1 MKKRSIYIIGIGFTA
16 MLSLAACQSESQTPI
31 DREALLE
38 RNNPHVTAFDSLSS
52 LSVGNGGFAVTVD
65 ATGLQTFPK
74 EYSKGV
80 PLGTQSDW
88 GWHSFANPQNLQ
100 HSETM
105 KDYFYHGHPEPYAI
119 QFNEAGRQRDAANW
133 YRVNPHRL
141 HLGVVGLELPE
152 GAGFEDFTDID
163 QTLDLYNGRILSSYK
178 LNGSPVSVE
187 TVCHPERDILSAT
200 VASSMPQAI
209 NLRYAYPTG
218 AHCDDAC
225 NWEVEEKHLTDLVVS
240 EENRAVLK
248 RTIDESVYYVLL
260 QWEGEA
266 ELTEKAK
273 HYFVLQ
279 SLQDT
284 LRFSCE
290 YRPHPDLP
298 QGEGADSEG
307 VVSTPLPWEG
317 QGGGSLSS
325 SEISTAASAYWN
337 NFWKSGGMVDFSAC
351 TDPRAPELERRVVLS
366 QYLMAIQAA
375 GNTPPQETGLTYNS
389 WFGKFH
395 LEMIWWHQSHF
406 PLWGHPELL
415 DRTLAW
421 YHHAAPMA
429 RKIAER
435 QGWDGIRWMK
445 MTDPDAVEAPSKTG
459 SFLIWQQ
466 PHFIH
471 LAELV
476 YRATKDEAVL
486 KNYYDLVQQTARF
499 MYSFATYDSVSDRY
513 ILKGV
518 IAAQETLR
526 ASEDANPPLE
536 LSGWHY
542 GLSTAQLW
550 RERMGEARV
559 AEWDTLL
566 AKLSPLPKDD
576 EGQIYLAAEGASD
589 SYTNIRFIS
598 DHPAVTGAL
607 GMYPES
613 RLLDKETMNRTIDK
627 IFEVWNWDETW
638 GWDYPMLA
646 MCAARVGEPEKAVD
660 ALLMK
665 NRTNT
670 CLVSGHN
677 YQDKRLRLYLPGN
690 GGLLTAMAVMC
701 AGWDGCTEDTPG
713 FPKDG
718 TWNVKWEGL
727 LPMP

>member
-1 MKKRSIYIIGIGFTA
+1 MRNKVIYLGIA
-16 MLSLAACQSESQTPI
+16 VVVSLWGCKPAEKTPI
-31 DREALLE
+31 DRDALLQ
-38 RNNPHVTAFDSLSS
+38 RNSPNVIAFDSLSS

-88 GWHSFANPQNLQ
+88 GWHSFANPENLL
-100 HSETM
+100 HSETL
-105 KDYFYHGHPEPYAI
+105 KDYDYHGTPAPYAV
-119 QFNEAGRQRDAANW
+119 QFNEPGRQRDAANW

-141 HLGVVGLELPE
+141 HLGIVGLELPE
-152 GAGFEDFTDID
+152 SVTFDSFTEIN
-163 QTLDLYNGRILSSYK
+163 QILDLKDGKILSQYK
-178 LNGSPVSVE
+178 LNGKPVSVE

-200 VASSMPQAI
+200 IAATEPMA
-209 NLRYAYPTG
+209 LKLCYAYPTG

-225 NWEVEEKHLTDLVVS
+225 NWEANDKHSTTLMS
-240 EENRAVLK
+240 NRKNDAILK
-248 RTIDESVYYVLL
+248 RVIDESIYYVVLK
-260 QWEGEA
+260 WEGDA
-266 ELTEKAK
+266 ELIEKEK
-273 HYFVLQ
+273 NYFVLN
-279 SLQDT
+279 SKQDT
-284 LRFSCE
+284 LNFSCE
-290 YRPHPDLP
+290 YRSQLP
-298 QGEGADSEG
+298 S
-307 VVSTPLPWEG
+307 
-317 QGGGSLSS
+317 GGGTDFPTFAETSAA
-325 SEISTAASAYWN
+325 AASYWN
-337 NFWKSGGMVDFSAC
+337 NFWMKGGMVDFSEC
-351 TDPRAPELERRVVLS
+351 TDPRASELERRVVLS

-415 DRTLAW
+415 DRTLNW
-421 YHHAAPMA
+421 YHRAEPVA
-429 RKIAER
+429 RQIAER
-435 QGWDGIRWMK
+435 QGFEGIRWMK
-445 MTDPDAVEAPSKTG
+445 MTDPDAMEAPSKVG

-466 PHFIH
+466 PHLIH

-476 YRATKDEAVL
+476 YRSTKDEAVL
-486 KNYYDLVQQTARF
+486 KNYYDLIQKTAEF
-499 MYSFATYDSVSDRY
+499 MYSFATYDSINDRY
-513 ILKGV
+513 VLKGI

-526 ASEDANPPLE
+526 ASENVNPPME
-536 LSGWHY
+536 LSSWHY

-550 RERMGEARV
+550 RERMGEPRV

-566 AKLSPLPKDD
+566 AKLSPLAKDA
-576 EGQIYLAAEGASD
+576 EGKLYLASEDAID

-607 GMYPES
+607 GMYPAS
-613 RLLDKETMNRTIDK
+613 RLLDKEIMNNTIDK

-638 GWDYPMLA
+638 GWDYPMIA

>member
-1 MKKRSIYIIGIGFTA
+1 MKRHHIYIIGIAALG
-16 MLSLAACQSESQTPI
+16 LVACQSETKTPI

-38 RNNPHVTAFDSLSS
+38 RNNPHVTAFDTLSS
-52 LSVGNGGFAVTVD
+52 LTVGNGGFAVTVD
-65 ATGLQTFPK
+65 ASGLQTFPR

-88 GWHSFANPQNLQ
+88 GWHSFANPQNLL
-100 HSETM
+100 HSETL
-105 KDYFYHGHPEPYAI
+105 KDYDYHGRPAPYAV

-152 GAGFEDFTDID
+152 GTGFDAFTEVD
-163 QTLDLYNGRILSSYK
+163 QTLDLMDGKILSSYK
-178 LNGSPVSVE
+178 LNGKPVSVE
-187 TVCHPERDILSAT
+187 TVCHPERDILSAMIAAT
-200 VASSMPQAI
+200 EPMAI

-218 AHCDDAC
+218 AHCDDAS
-225 NWEVEEKHLTDLVVS
+225 NWEADDKHSTTLLSDRK
-240 EENRAVLK
+240 NDAILK
-248 RTIDESVYYVLL
+248 RVIDESTYYVVL
-260 QWEGEA
+260 QWEGDA

-273 HYFVLQ
+273 NYFVLN
-279 SLQDT
+279 SKQDT
-284 LRFSCE
+284 LRFTCE
-290 YRPHPDLP
+290 YRSDLP
-298 QGEGADSEG
+298 SGAGASFPTYAES
-307 VVSTPLPWEG
+307 STV
-317 QGGGSLSS
+317 
-325 SEISTAASAYWN
+325 AASYWN
-337 NFWKSGGMVDFSAC
+337 NFWMKGGMVDFSEC

-375 GNTPPQETGLTYNS
+375 GDTPPQETGLTYNS

-415 DRTLAW
+415 DRTLGW
-421 YHHAAPMA
+421 YHRAEPVA
-429 RKIAER
+429 RQIAER
-435 QGWDGIRWMK
+435 QGFDGIRWMK
-445 MTDPDAVEAPSKTG
+445 MTDPDAMEAPSKVG

-466 PHFIH
+466 PHLIH

-486 KNYYDLVQQTARF
+486 KNYYDLIQKTAEF
-499 MYSFATYDSVSDRY
+499 MYSFATYDEANDRY
-513 ILKGV
+513 ILKGI

-526 ASEDANPPLE
+526 ASENVNPPME
-536 LSGWHY
+536 LSSWHY

-550 RERMGEARV
+550 RERMGEPRV

-566 AKLSPLPKDD
+566 AKLSPLAKDA
-576 EGQIYLAAEGASD
+576 EGKLYLASEDATD
-589 SYTNIRFIS
+589 SYTNTRFIS

-613 RLLDKETMNRTIDK
+613 RLLDKETMNNTIDK

-638 GWDYPMLA
+638 GWDYPMIA
-646 MCAARVGEPEKAVD
+646 MCAARVGEPDKAVD

-701 AGWDGCTEDTPG
+701 AGWDGCTEPTPG

>member
-1 MKKRSIYIIGIGFTA
+1 MKKYAIVGIATVF
-16 MLSLAACQSESQTPI
+16 SLVACQSEKTPI

-38 RNNPHVTAFDSLSS
+38 RNNPHVTAFDTLSS

-65 ATGLQTFPK
+65 ASGLQTFPK
-74 EYSKGV
+74 EYSLGV

-88 GWHSFANPQNLQ
+88 GWHSFANPKNLL
-100 HSETM
+100 HSESL
-105 KDYFYHGHPEPYAI
+105 KDYDYHGHPAPYAV

-133 YRVNPHRL
+133 YRENPHRL

-152 GAGFEDFTDID
+152 GVGFEAFTEVN
-163 QTLDLYNGRILSSYK
+163 QTLDLMDGKILSSYK
-178 LNGSPVSVE
+178 LNGKPVSVE
-187 TVCHPERDILSAT
+187 TVCHPERDILSSVIAAT
-200 VASSMPQAI
+200 EPMAI

-218 AHCDDAC
+218 GHSDDAC
-225 NWEVEEKHLTDLVVS
+225 NWNANDKHSTLLVS
-240 EENRAVLK
+240 NENNKAVLK
-248 RTIDESVYYVLL
+248 RVIDESIYYVVL
-260 QWEGEA
+260 QWEGNA
-266 ELTEKAK
+266 QLTERAK
-273 HYFVLQ
+273 NYFVLNAG
-279 SLQDT
+279 QDT
-284 LRFSCE
+284 LKFSCE
-290 YRPHPDLP
+290 YLAVDKFTDVDDAETNLP
-298 QGEGADSEG
+298 AYAE
-307 VVSTPLPWEG
+307 V
-317 QGGGSLSS
+317 SS
-325 SEISTAASAYWN
+325 SAAAYWY
-337 NFWKSGGMVDFSAC
+337 NFWTKGGMVDFSEC

-375 GNTPPQETGLTYNS
+375 GDTPPQETGLTYNS

-415 DRTLAW
+415 NRTLNW
-421 YHHAAPMA
+421 YHRAEPVA
-429 RKIAER
+429 REIAQR
-435 QGWDGIRWMK
+435 QGFEGIRWMK
-445 MTDPDAVEAPSKTG
+445 MTDPDAMEAPSKVG

-466 PHFIH
+466 PHLIH

-476 YRATKDEAVL
+476 YRATNDEAVL
-486 KNYYDLVQQTARF
+486 NNYYDLIQKTAEF
-499 MYSFATYDSVSDRY
+499 MYSFATYDSINNRY
-513 ILKGV
+513 LLKGI

-526 ASEDANPPLE
+526 ASENVNPPME
-536 LSGWHY
+536 LSSWHY

-566 AKLSPLPKDD
+566 AKLSPLATDA
-576 EGQIYLAAEGASD
+576 EGKLYLASEDAKD

-613 RLLDKETMNRTIDK
+613 RLLNKEIMNNTIDK

-638 GWDYPMLA
+638 GWDYPMIA
-646 MCAARVGEPEKAVD
+646 MCAARVGEPDKAVD

-701 AGWDGCTEDTPG
+701 AGWDGCTDDTPG

-718 TWNVKWEGL
+718 KWNVKWEGL

>member
-1 MKKRSIYIIGIGFTA
+1 MKKYAIVGIATVF
-16 MLSLAACQSESQTPI
+16 SLVACQSEKTPI
-31 DREALLE
+31 DRGALLE
-38 RNNPHVTAFDSLSS
+38 RNNPHVTAFDTLSS

-65 ATGLQTFPK
+65 ASGLQTFPK
-74 EYSKGV
+74 EYSLGV

-88 GWHSFANPQNLQ
+88 GWHSFANPKNLL
-100 HSETM
+100 HSESL
-105 KDYFYHGHPEPYAI
+105 KDYDYHGHPAPYAV

-133 YRVNPHRL
+133 YRENPHRL

-152 GAGFEDFTDID
+152 GVGFEAFTEVN
-163 QTLDLYNGRILSSYK
+163 QTLDLMDGKILSSYK
-178 LNGSPVSVE
+178 LNGKPVSVE
-187 TVCHPERDILSAT
+187 TVCHPERDIM
-200 VASSMPQAI
+200 SSMIAATEPMAI

-218 AHCDDAC
+218 GHSDDAC
-225 NWEVEEKHLTDLVVS
+225 NWNANDKHSTLLVS
-240 EENRAVLK
+240 NENNKAVLK
-248 RTIDESVYYVLL
+248 RVIDESIYYVVL
-260 QWEGEA
+260 QWEGNA
-266 ELTEKAK
+266 QLTERAK
-273 HYFVLQ
+273 NYFVLNAG
-279 SLQDT
+279 QDT
-284 LRFSCE
+284 LKFSCE
-290 YRPHPDLP
+290 YLAVDKFTDVDDAETNVPAYA
-298 QGEGADSEG
+298 EVA
-307 VVSTPLPWEG
+307 
-317 QGGGSLSS
+317 SS
-325 SEISTAASAYWN
+325 ASAYWN
-337 NFWKSGGMVDFSAC
+337 TFWTKGGMVDFSEC

-375 GNTPPQETGLTYNS
+375 GDTPPQETGLTYNS

-415 DRTLAW
+415 NRTLNW
-421 YHHAAPMA
+421 YHRAEPVA
-429 RKIAER
+429 REIAQR
-435 QGWDGIRWMK
+435 QGFEGIRWMK
-445 MTDPDAVEAPSKTG
+445 MTDPDAMEAPSKVG

-466 PHFIH
+466 PHLIH

-476 YRATKDEAVL
+476 YRATNDEAVL
-486 KNYYDLVQQTARF
+486 NNYYDLIQKTAEF
-499 MYSFATYDSVSDRY
+499 MYSFATYDSINNRY
-513 ILKGV
+513 LLKGI

-526 ASEDANPPLE
+526 ASENVNPPME
-536 LSGWHY
+536 LSSWHY

-566 AKLSPLPKDD
+566 AKLSPLATDA
-576 EGQIYLAAEGASD
+576 EGKLYLASEDAKD

-613 RLLDKETMNRTIDK
+613 RLLNKEIMNNTIDK

-638 GWDYPMLA
+638 GWDYPMIA
-646 MCAARVGEPEKAVD
+646 MCAARVGEPDKAVD

-718 TWNVKWEGL
+718 KWNVKWEGL

>member
-1 MKKRSIYIIGIGFTA
+1 MKKYAIVGIATVF
-16 MLSLAACQSESQTPI
+16 SLVACQSEKTPI

-38 RNNPHVTAFDSLSS
+38 RNNPHVTAFDTLSS

-65 ATGLQTFPK
+65 ASGLQTFPK
-74 EYSKGV
+74 EYSLGV

-88 GWHSFANPQNLQ
+88 GWHSFANPKNLL
-100 HSETM
+100 HSESL
-105 KDYFYHGHPEPYAI
+105 KDYDYHGHPAPYAV

-133 YRVNPHRL
+133 YRENPHRL

-152 GAGFEDFTDID
+152 GVGFEAFTEVN
-163 QTLDLYNGRILSSYK
+163 QTLDLMDGKILSSYK
-178 LNGSPVSVE
+178 LNGKPVSVE
-187 TVCHPERDILSAT
+187 TVCHPERDIM
-200 VASSMPQAI
+200 SSMIAATEPMAI

-218 AHCDDAC
+218 GHSDDAC
-225 NWEVEEKHLTDLVVS
+225 NWNANDKHSTLLVS
-240 EENRAVLK
+240 NENNKAVLK
-248 RTIDESVYYVLL
+248 RVIDESIYYVVL
-260 QWEGEA
+260 QWEGNA
-266 ELTEKAK
+266 QLTERAK
-273 HYFVLQ
+273 NYFVLNAG
-279 SLQDT
+279 QDT
-284 LRFSCE
+284 LKFSCE
-290 YRPHPDLP
+290 YLAVDKFTDVDDAETNLP
-298 QGEGADSEG
+298 AYAE
-307 VVSTPLPWEG
+307 V
-317 QGGGSLSS
+317 SS
-325 SEISTAASAYWN
+325 SAAAYWY
-337 NFWKSGGMVDFSAC
+337 NFWTKGGMVDFSEC

-375 GNTPPQETGLTYNS
+375 GDTPPQETGLTYNS

-415 DRTLAW
+415 NRTLNW
-421 YHHAAPMA
+421 YHRAEPVA
-429 RKIAER
+429 REIAQR
-435 QGWDGIRWMK
+435 QGFEGIRWMK
-445 MTDPDAVEAPSKTG
+445 MTDPDAMEAPSKVG

-466 PHFIH
+466 PHLIH

-476 YRATKDEAVL
+476 YRATNDEAVL
-486 KNYYDLVQQTARF
+486 NNYYDLIQKTAEF
-499 MYSFATYDSVSDRY
+499 MYSFATYDSINNRY
-513 ILKGV
+513 LLKGI

-526 ASEDANPPLE
+526 ASENVNPPME
-536 LSGWHY
+536 LSSWHY

-566 AKLSPLPKDD
+566 AKLSPLATDA
-576 EGQIYLAAEGASD
+576 EGKLYLASEDAKD

-613 RLLDKETMNRTIDK
+613 RLLNKEIMNNTIDK

-638 GWDYPMLA
+638 GWDYPMIA
-646 MCAARVGEPEKAVD
+646 MCAARVGEPDKAVD

-718 TWNVKWEGL
+718 KWNVKWEGL

>member
-1 MKKRSIYIIGIGFTA
+1 MKKLYIYIIGIAALGMT
-16 MLSLAACQSESQTPI
+16 ACQSETKTPI

-38 RNNPHVTAFDSLSS
+38 RNNPHVTTFDSLSS
-52 LSVGNGGFAVTVD
+52 LTVGNGGFAVTVD
-65 ATGLQTFPK
+65 ATGLQTFPR

-88 GWHSFANPQNLQ
+88 GWHSFANPQNLL
-100 HSETM
+100 HSETL
-105 KDYFYHGHPEPYAI
+105 KDYDYHGHPAPYAV

-152 GAGFEDFTDID
+152 GTGFDAFTDVN
-163 QTLDLYNGRILSSYK
+163 QTLDLMDGKILSSYK
-178 LNGSPVSVE
+178 LNGKPVSVE
-187 TVCHPERDILSAT
+187 TVCHPERDILSAMIAAT
-200 VASSMPQAI
+200 EPIAI

-218 AHCDDAC
+218 AHCDDAS
-225 NWEVEEKHLTDLVVS
+225 NWEANDKHSTTLVDLTDNS
-240 EENRAVLK
+240 ATLK
-248 RTIDESVYYVLL
+248 RVIDESIYYVVL
-260 QWEGEA
+260 QWDGDA
-266 ELTEKAK
+266 TLTEKEAN
-273 HYFVLQ
+273 YFVL
-279 SLQDT
+279 SATHDT
-284 LRFSCE
+284 LSFSCE
-290 YRPHPDLP
+290 YRLETPSNSS
-298 QGEGADSEG
+298 QEEEYGEVPAFAETKG
-307 VVSTPLPWEG
+307 VAT
-317 QGGGSLSS
+317 
-325 SEISTAASAYWN
+325 AYWN
-337 NFWKSGGMVDFSAC
+337 NFWTKGGMVDFSEC

-366 QYLMAIQAA
+366 QYLMAVQAA
-375 GNTPPQETGLTYNS
+375 GETPPQETGLTYNS

-415 DRTLAW
+415 NRTLDW
-421 YHHAAPMA
+421 YHRAEPVA
-429 RKIAER
+429 RQIAER
-435 QGWDGIRWMK
+435 QGFDGIRWMK
-445 MTDPDAVEAPSKTG
+445 MTDPDAMEAPSKVG

-466 PHFIH
+466 PHLIH

-486 KNYYDLVQQTARF
+486 KNYYDLIQKTAEF
-499 MYSFATYDSVSDRY
+499 MYSFATYDEANDRY
-513 ILKGV
+513 ILKGI

-526 ASEDANPPLE
+526 ASENVNPPME
-536 LSGWHY
+536 LSSWHY

-550 RERMGEARV
+550 RERMGEPRV

-566 AKLSPLPKDD
+566 AKLSPLAKDA
-576 EGQIYLAAEGASD
+576 EGKLYLASEDATD

-613 RLLDKETMNRTIDK
+613 RLLDKETMNNTIDK

-638 GWDYPMLA
+638 GWDYPMIA
-646 MCAARVGEPEKAVD
+646 MCAARVGEPDKAVD